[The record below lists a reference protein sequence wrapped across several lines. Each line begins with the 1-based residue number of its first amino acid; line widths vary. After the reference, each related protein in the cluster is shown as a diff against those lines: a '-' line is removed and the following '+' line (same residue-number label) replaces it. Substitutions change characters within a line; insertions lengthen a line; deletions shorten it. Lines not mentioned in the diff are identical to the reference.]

1 MRKSGH
7 AVLSIGIVS
16 LFILSFTYQNES
28 VPADIV
34 SPASTTEEVK
44 WLSWEEAS
52 ALADDKEKKFVVD
65 IYTDWCGWCKKMDAN
80 TFQEPHIAKY
90 INENYHAVKFNAEQ
104 KQELT
109 YKGKTLKFI
118 NKGRRGYHELAA
130 ELTLGRLGYPTIV
143 FLDEDMN
150 VIQAINGYKGPDDFE
165 KIMTYFAEDFHKKMP
180 WDKYQRSY
188 TPLKKDSPV
197 KADGN

>member
-7 AVLSIGIVS
+7 AVLSVGIIS

-28 VPADIV
+28 VPAVID
-34 SPASTTEEVK
+34 SPDPAIQQVE
-44 WLSWEEAS
+44 WLTWEEAS
-52 ALADDKEKKFVVD
+52 ALAKDGEKKFVVD

-80 TFQEPHIAKY
+80 TFQQPHIAKY
-90 INENYHAVKFNAEQ
+90 INEKYHAVKFNAEQ
-104 KQELT
+104 KKELT
-109 YKGKTLKFI
+109 YKGKTLKFVD
-118 NKGRRGYHELAA
+118 KGRRGYHELAA

-165 KIMTYFAEDFHKKMP
+165 KIMTYFAEDYHKKMP
-180 WDKYQRSY
+180 WDKYQRTY
-188 TPLKKDSPV
+188 TPLQKKST
-197 KADGN
+197 AETDGK